1 MGKESGVN
9 TPPAL
14 MLINK
19 NFNRGCVDMFNTN
32 PFSELTAL
40 ISPEVMQG
48 YIILMA
54 ILVFLGTV
62 LDMMHKK
69 SAKYFFMDA
78 EKAKKNAKRTVS
90 SGEKAGLAVATIA
103 NEVLTSGEFCSM
115 KRRISHLFTMY
126 GFVLFVA
133 TTALMIFGVGEG
145 SSTLPMLWHLGAI
158 MLCIGGYWFW
168 FFIRVDVAA
177 EGTKWYHLVRADIF
191 IVSLFTTATFALIWS
206 YLQSSGAGAVA
217 DMGVTTLFFVLFI
230 VSSTILFGS
239 VFWSKFAH
247 MFFKPAAAFQK
258 RVAKADGSNLNLPT
272 DFDPADPEVQA
283 RFPDIPEYMGKNPPN
298 MGAGIRRESPN
309 HY

>member
-1 MGKESGVN
+1 
-9 TPPAL
+9 
-14 MLINK
+14 
-19 NFNRGCVDMFNTN
+19 MFNTN
-32 PFSELTAL
+32 PFSELTAV
-40 ISPEVMQG
+40 ISPEIMQG

-69 SAKYFFMDA
+69 SAKFFFQDA
-78 EKAKKNAKRTVS
+78 EKAKKSAKRTVGT
-90 SGEKAGLAVATIA
+90 GEKASLAVATLA

-115 KRRISHLFTMY
+115 KRRISHLLTMY
-126 GFVLFVA
+126 GFIIFVVS
-133 TTALMIFGVGEG
+133 TALMIFGAK
-145 SSTLPMLWHLGAI
+145 SSVLPMLWHLGAL

-206 YLQSSGAGAVA
+206 YLQSKGATGAVGG
-217 DMGVTTLFFVLFI
+217 MGLTTLFFILFI
-230 VSSTILFGS
+230 VSNTILFAS
-239 VFWSKFAH
+239 VLWSKFAH
-247 MFFKPAAAFQK
+247 MFFKPAAALQK
-258 RVAKADGSNLNLPT
+258 RIAKADGSNLNLPS
-272 DFDPADPEVQA
+272 DLDPADPAVQA
-283 RFPDIPEYMGKNPPN
+283 KFPDIPEYMGKNPPN

>member
-1 MGKESGVN
+1 
-9 TPPAL
+9 
-14 MLINK
+14 
-19 NFNRGCVDMFNTN
+19 MFNTN

-40 ISPEVMQG
+40 ISPEIMQG

-69 SAKYFFMDA
+69 SAKYFF
-78 EKAKKNAKRTVS
+78 ENAKKQEKDAKRTVGA
-90 SGEKAGLAVATIA
+90 GEKAGLAIATLA
-103 NEVLTSGEFCSM
+103 NEVLTSGEFCAM
-115 KRRISHLFTMY
+115 KRRLSHLLTMY
-126 GFVLFVA
+126 GCVIFIVTSA
-133 TTALMIFGVGEG
+133 MMIFGADTASG
-145 SSTLPMLWHLGAI
+145 TLPMLWHLGAL

-177 EGTKWYHLVRADIF
+177 EGTKWYHLVKADIF

-206 YLQSSGAGAVA
+206 YLQSKGGAVG
-217 DMGVTTLFFVLFI
+217 DMGLTTLFFALFI
-230 VSSTILFGS
+230 ISNTTLFAS

-258 RVAKADGSNLNLPT
+258 RVAQADGSNLNLPT
-272 DFDPADPEVQA
+272 DFDLTDPAVQA
-283 RFPDIPEYMGKNPPN
+283 RFPDIPEYMGKNPAY
-298 MGAGIRRESPN
+298 MGPGIRRESPN